1 MTGDQVTD
9 DPLAVQARRLAEV
22 DPLLPPLPADPTDG
36 QSVILAATLP
46 SGAEVR
52 GRLRHQVLQP
62 GTPFTL
68 WSAMSCWELF
78 PRIGAEPGTGMTALL
93 REWLRHM
100 GSVGRQPDD
109 SACLVR
115 WPSRDTV
122 GSGPLLRHGFLP
134 VAVLAVR
141 TGRAESFAAPDITV
155 RRARRGDLDTAV
167 RIAMAEMTYSVSV
180 GNTVLRPDAADIRR
194 ASLARRIIQGDP
206 ILLAER
212 DGELVGLA
220 DCSLHDSDPV
230 RGWSLVPA
238 GRWGYVGMLSVL
250 PGARGSGVGRALMS
264 EAHREF
270 AEAGA
275 IGSYLYYNPP
285 NPLSSVFWPRQGYRP
300 LWTTWELRPAW
311 ALR

>member
-1 MTGDQVTD
+1 MND
-9 DPLAVQARRLAEV
+9 DLRAIQAERLAAV

-36 QSVILAATLP
+36 EAVTLTATLAG
-46 SGAEVR
+46 GAEVR
-52 GRLRHQVLQP
+52 GLLRHQVLQP

-78 PRIGAEPGTGMTALL
+78 PQVGAEPGAGMAALTQAW
-93 REWLRHM
+93 RRHM
-100 GSVGRQPDD
+100 ETVERQPDD

-122 GSGPLLRHGFLP
+122 GSGPLLRRGFLP

-141 TGRAESFAAPDITV
+141 TGGAEPFAAPDITV
-155 RRARRGDLDTAV
+155 RRATLGDLDAAV
-167 RIAMAEMTYSVSV
+167 RIAMAEMSYSVSV

-194 ASLARRIIQGDP
+194 TSLARRINQGDP
-206 ILLAER
+206 ILLAEL
-212 DGELVGLA
+212 DGEPVGLA
-220 DCSLHDSDPV
+220 DCSVHESDPV

-250 PGARGSGVGRALMS
+250 PGVRGSGVGRALVAV
-264 EAHREF
+264 AHREF
-270 AEAGA
+270 ANAGA
-275 IGSYLYYNPP
+275 TGSYLYYNPP